1 MILFNSALWMYVLI
15 WFYSCS
21 NKIVK
26 CHCLFICQHVC
37 CCSNKIVYIPAFLVF
52 FLQDCLFASSMSA
65 EFSVKILH
73 RYVNFHSLPSVFT
86 QPDFYT
92 VQRHFKF
99 IVNLVKA
106 DHSKSFLP
114 WKRLHVV
121 SFCPGSC
128 WVILK
133 PGSCLFKTSFFGAPP
148 SQCTH
153 SATKIYPLFLC
164 FFIYSKRLLIR
175 QMRW

>member
-1 MILFNSALWMYVLI
+1 MYVLMYGASDFI
-15 WFYSCS
+15 LVLTRLSSVTACLYASMS
-21 NKIVK
+21 VVVLTR
-26 CHCLFICQHVC
+26 LFICQTAC
-37 CCSNKIVYIPAFLVF
+37 QLNF
-52 FLQDCLFASSMSA
+52 
-65 EFSVKILH
+65 H

-92 VQRHFKF
+92 VQRHSTL

-153 SATKIYPLFLC
+153 SATKINPLFLC